1 MTPLDLAF
9 SYSVLANG
17 GTMRGQQPVT
27 PHKNGERTVD
37 PVAVLKITARD
48 GHVVFESKSVKRETQ
63 VAPPQQTFLVNSI
76 LSDPNAQCLTFGCGG
91 LGVPGVQAAV
101 KTGTSEP
108 FDPKGPDAGKIG
120 GTWAFGYTPDVVVGV
135 WAGNTDR
142 TPITNILSTS
152 IAFRTMR
159 DTMVSYFNGRP
170 STPFAVPQG
179 VQRGRVCYT
188 VPGQKGCATTADDY
202 YVTGTAQPAPGDDRA
217 QPTPVATPAKP
228 SQPSPPSKPEAA
240 PKPSKNEPKNNGNGR
255 NR

>member
-1 MTPLDLAF
+1 M
-9 SYSVLANG
+9 
-17 GTMRGQQPVT
+17 
-27 PHKNGERTVD
+27 
-37 PVAVLKITARD
+37 
-48 GHVVFESKSVKRETQ
+48 KRETQ
-63 VAPPQQTFLVNSI
+63 VAPAQQTFLINSI

-159 DTMVSYFNGRP
+159 DTMLAYFNGRP
-170 STPFAVPQG
+170 VNALRGAAGRAARPRLLQGAGPERLRDDRGGLLRHRVRRRSKAASTIRGQAQPQ
-179 VQRGRVCYT
+179 
-188 VPGQKGCATTADDY
+188 PGQQPCGHNAGQAFAANEAGAKRQSRRRTTTRAT
-202 YVTGTAQPAPGDDRA
+202 
-217 QPTPVATPAKP
+217 
-228 SQPSPPSKPEAA
+228 
-240 PKPSKNEPKNNGNGR
+240 NGR
-255 NR
+255 ERLARLPRWHHRWPREM